1 MSQSVERSA
10 VLKAL
15 NAVKDP
21 KSGKGLVEAG
31 LVQGLVAAEG
41 RAGFMMEVE
50 PADARLYAPVRDEA
64 EAVLKALPGVERAQ
78 VVLTADRHAAAHD
91 HDHGH
96 SHGRAPVPHAHDLA
110 HNHAHDHAP
119 RAGESPVPPGTVRVR
134 RNSGVSA
141 EARAEAEPPP
151 AAPAGLKPAHV
162 AHVIAVASGKGGV
175 GKSTVSVNLACA
187 LAMLG
192 RRVGLL
198 DADVYGPSAPRMTGL
213 TAEPKTTKD
222 RKLIPLEGW
231 GIKMMSIGLLVDE
244 GSPMIWR
251 GPMASS
257 ALNQMLNDVAW
268 ASEDEPLD
276 VLVVDMPP
284 GTGDIQ
290 LTLAQRVALAG
301 AVVVSTPQEVALI
314 DARRAVAMFEKT
326 HIPILGV
333 VENMAYFPDPST
345 GQPIEIFGRGGAR
358 AVAETLKAPFLGE
371 IPIDIALRQACDD
384 GRPLVVAAPESPAGR
399 AFLQIAEAVAAALDA
414 GADFKAPPRIVFE
427 D

>member
-1 MSQSVERSA
+1 MSQPVERSA

-15 NAVKDP
+15 NAIKDP
-21 KSGKGLVEAG
+21 RSGRGLVEAG
-31 LVQGLVAAEG
+31 LVQGLVATEG

-64 EAVLKALPGVERAQ
+64 EAALKDLPGVERAQ
-78 VVLTADRHAAAHD
+78 VVLTADRQPAAAAHQPS
-91 HDHGH
+91 HAHTGH
-96 SHGRAPVPHAHDLA
+96 SHGEP
-110 HNHAHDHAP
+110 
-119 RAGESPVPPGTVRVR
+119 PVPPGAVRVR
-134 RNSGVSA
+134 RNSGLSS
-141 EARAEAEPPP
+141 EARAQAEPSA

-162 AHVIAVASGKGGV
+162 AHVVAVASGKGGV
-175 GKSTVSVNLACA
+175 GKSTVAVNLACA

-213 TAEPKTTKD
+213 TAEPKTTSD
-222 RKLIPLEGW
+222 RKLLPLQGW
-231 GIKMMSIGLLVDE
+231 GLKMMSIGLLVDE

-268 ASEDEPLD
+268 ASEAEPMD

-290 LTLAQRVALAG
+290 LTLAQRVALSG

-326 HIPILGV
+326 HVPILGV

-345 GQPIEIFGRGGAR
+345 GRPIEIFGRGGAK
-358 AVAETLKAPFLGE
+358 AVAATLRAPFLGE

-384 GRPLVVAAPESPAGR
+384 GRPLVVTAPASPAAQ
-399 AFLQIAEAVAAALDA
+399 AFLQIAETVAAALDK
-414 GADFKAPPRIVFE
+414 GEDFKPPPRIVFE